1 MIKNPLIIS
10 GFPNRALARE
20 GKMIKVPGEHPGL
33 RRMIQLFPSKW
44 LKIPAA
50 AIYLAVAAL
59 FLSLAGYASAGN
71 SLYDMRSL
79 LTQPHPFARTG
90 ETRRPVLP
98 PPTAART
105 SASQPA
111 ADNSGVAAPAA
122 SLAAKEDDEDEDE
135 PLDLDDLSGSKDGD
149 DEEEPDINDPLEPL
163 NRAIFAFNEVFNL
176 AILEPVAKT
185 YNFVTPE
192 FIRERIS
199 NFLANIKTP
208 VVLVNDLLQGE
219 FERSLDTG
227 ARMVINSTI
236 GVAGFFDVADEMGF
250 KPHSEDFGQT
260 LAVWGVGEGFYMVL
274 PLLGPSNPRDA
285 LGKFVVDSFFDP
297 LGIYLDNTGRDE
309 IALSL
314 AGVRGGTTYANI
326 VEELG
331 DLRET
336 SIDFYGA
343 LRSLFRQRR
352 KAEIRNSDDGI
363 VPGIDSYAK

>member
-1 MIKNPLIIS
+1 
-10 GFPNRALARE
+10 
-20 GKMIKVPGEHPGL
+20 
-33 RRMIQLFPSKW
+33 MIQKFPPKW
-44 LKIPAA
+44 LKILSP

-59 FLSLAGYASAGN
+59 FLSLAGSASAGN

-79 LTQPHPFARTG
+79 LSQPHPFARTG
-90 ETRRPVLP
+90 DTRRTILP
-98 PPTAART
+98 PRPAGAANPSR
-105 SASQPA
+105 PA
-111 ADNSGVAAPAA
+111 AGNPGGTAPTA
-122 SLAAKEDDEDEDE
+122 SLAAKKKDDDDEDDE
-135 PLDLDDLSGSKDGD
+135 PLDLDDLSDGKDGD
-149 DEEEPDINDPLEPL
+149 DDEDEPDINDPLEPL

-192 FIRERIS
+192 FIRERIR

-219 FERSLDTG
+219 FERGMDTG

-250 KPHSEDFGQT
+250 KPHKEDFGQT
-260 LAVWGVGEGFYMVL
+260 LAVWGVGEGFYMIL

-285 LGKFVVDSFFDP
+285 LGKFVIDSFFDP

-314 AGVRGGTTYANI
+314 AGVRGVTTYANI

-352 KAEIRNSDDGI
+352 KAEIRNSDDG
-363 VPGIDSYAK
+363 VLPSIDFYSK

>member
-1 MIKNPLIIS
+1 MVKNPLIIS

-20 GKMIKVPGEHPGL
+20 GKMLKVPGEQSGT
-33 RRMIQLFPSKW
+33 RRMIQLFSSKW
-44 LKIPAA
+44 LKIPFVAV
-50 AIYLAVAAL
+50 YLAVAAL
-59 FLSLAGYASAGN
+59 SLSLAGNASAGN

-90 ETRRPVLP
+90 DTRRPVLP
-98 PPTAART
+98 PPSAAART
-105 SASQPA
+105 NASQPA
-111 ADNSGVAAPAA
+111 AGNPGNAAPGA
-122 SLAAKEDDEDEDE
+122 SLAAKEENDDEE
-135 PLDLDDLSGSKDGD
+135 PLDLDDLSGANDGD
-149 DEEEPDINDPLEPL
+149 AEEPDINDPLEPL

-176 AILEPVAKT
+176 MILEPVAKT

-219 FERSLDTG
+219 FERSMDTG

-297 LGIYLDNTGRDE
+297 LGIYLDNTGRSE

-314 AGVRGGTTYANI
+314 AGVRGVTTYANI